1 VIAFNDRAAK
11 TRCRVVSCRR
21 GIARREHEVVELD
34 FLDSRVRGLKL
45 VAEFDNKVISYFQII
60 EELKTRRIVRSVCR

>member
-1 VIAFNDRAAK
+1 
-11 TRCRVVSCRR
+11 
-21 GIARREHEVVELD
+21 VVELD

-45 VAEFDNKVISYFQII
+45 VAEFDNKVISYFQIV